1 MINSWFR
8 QKIFK
13 INPQEIAKIES
24 LMELSAVGERVFA
37 AECILKKRVRKQRVE
52 YLVKWKGWSPK
63 YNTWEPEEN
72 ILDIRLLEAF
82 EQSQKKAIKSKVNHK
97 ERHLSETTSDL
108 NALSPSTSAQINVS
122 NSNNPI
128 NVNIDNESDHKSEVF
143 DENSVEKDCN
153 VSTSVEEFKRK
164 DLLKRKSPN
173 DVKLSSK
180 LSKISDNKV
189 NDKRVSSSSTNSS
202 LSSSVNKTSS
212 QSIGVGTSVSTPKL
226 NRSEVSSTVT
236 TTRKVAE
243 VQTNAKNLAKDCKT
257 HNNSSDDQL
266 FSANKTSENKTS
278 IATQVK
284 QREKHSE
291 FHKEHKHQSIQ
302 HSVSNQRLVSNAK
315 PVQKTN
321 KTSEIPALM
330 TANINNNND
339 NIANIITSNNNNN
352 NNNNNANT
360 TGMTDHQKTI
370 SRSSPPPEFWKKQ
383 NKLVDQIMIT
393 DVTANQMTITV
404 RECKTFQGFFR
415 ERERA
420 NATEMKSIAVST
432 DTDKPL
438 TIRSK

>member
-1 MINSWFR
+1 M
-8 QKIFK
+8 
-13 INPQEIAKIES
+13 
-24 LMELSAVGERVFA
+24 
-37 AECILKKRVRKQRVE
+37 
-52 YLVKWKGWSPK
+52 
-63 YNTWEPEEN
+63 
-72 ILDIRLLEAF
+72 
-82 EQSQKKAIKSKVNHK
+82 
-97 ERHLSETTSDL
+97 
-108 NALSPSTSAQINVS
+108 NALSPSTSAQINEINVS
-122 NSNNPI
+122 NNSNAI
-128 NVNIDNESDHKSEVF
+128 NINIDNESDHKSEVF

-153 VSTSVEEFKRK
+153 VSTSVEDFKRK
-164 DLLKRKSPN
+164 DLLKRKSTN
-173 DVKLSSK
+173 DVKPSSK

-202 LSSSVNKTSS
+202 LSSSVNNTSS

-243 VQTNAKNLAKDCKT
+243 VQTNAKTLAKDCRT
-257 HNNSSDDQL
+257 HTNSSDDQL
-266 FSANKTSENKTS
+266 FSANKTSENNKSS

-321 KTSEIPALM
+321 KNSEIPALM

-352 NNNNNANT
+352 SNNNTNT
-360 TGMTDHQKTI
+360 TGMTAHQKTI